1 MTSTILAAG
10 KIFATMNLL
19 PAIITFSDFSP
30 ASILKFVLDWIVY
43 VVAVSAFLYVYYAVV
58 LMVLADKTGTSAG
71 WTAWIPIANLFLMCR
86 IGRVSMAWVLLLL
99 VPIVNLIALAVIW
112 MGIARARGK
121 SPALGFMA
129 MLPGIGLPFPLI
141 LMAGPATGGSV
152 AGKTSAAPAV
162 CPECGSPDCI
172 GQPFCGTTGRPL
184 APMPASSAASAPPPS
199 KGGKL
204 VLTLV
209 LVAGVVFLGVG
220 LYFYGGKLLYSR
232 PNAQAPQ
239 LPPRVAGTLTEFPVD
254 SSHANPARPTS
265 VATYNFQSGGSN
277 SASRVPQASLPPG
290 VRRERLPQ
298 MANSMTSADYRSH
311 PTDTPVHVHV
321 MDTGTPRPDEA
332 RQIADDIALADGAG
346 TQTTGVHVKSP
357 TGAEYAGFR
366 VKAPQSETYVLQKV
380 DAPDT
385 ILIYAPDPS
394 AEETAE
400 RLATE
405 VGNGQGLGDDEQTRN
420 SIWALPAQLPE
431 GLELQELNTYT
442 AGSLGMSPEQLR
454 SALGTNVDAQTEQL
468 IQQAQRVIPDNLTSV
483 LYRDPAHRNY
493 RVLLGQYAG
502 TTNAWGAWLVLRGLG
517 GLGSAQHV
525 TVHGVDG
532 LMMSE
537 GGDSYIIFQRG
548 PYICLLN
555 GPSGGASGTLTQLGD
570 ALQM

>member
-1 MTSTILAAG
+1 MTLTLLAAG
-10 KIFATMNLL
+10 RIFAVTQVLPLL
-19 PAIITFSDFSP
+19 IALSDFSP
-30 ASILKFVLDWIVY
+30 AAILKFVLDWIVY
-43 VVAVSAFLYVYYAVV
+43 VVAASAFLYVYYAVV
-58 LMVLADKTGTSAG
+58 LMVLADKTAMSAG

-99 VPIVNLIALAVIW
+99 VPIFNLIALAVIW

-121 SPALGFMA
+121 SPGLGFMA
-129 MLPGIGLPFPLI
+129 MIPGVGLPFPLI
-141 LMAGPATGGSV
+141 LMAGPATGSFSV
-152 AGKTSAAPAV
+152 ARQSLTPAV
-162 CPECGSPDCI
+162 CPECGSLDCV

-184 APMPASSAASAPPPS
+184 APISATAAASVPPPS

-204 VLTLV
+204 VLTMVIVVGV
-209 LVAGVVFLGVG
+209 LFLGVG

-232 PNAQAPQ
+232 PNAQAPK
-239 LPPRVAGTLTEFPVD
+239 LPGRVAGTLTEFPVD
-254 SSHANPARPTS
+254 TSHANPARPTS
-265 VATYNFQSGGSN
+265 VATYNFQSGGAN

-290 VRRERLPQ
+290 VRRERLPR
-298 MANSMTSADYRSH
+298 MANSMTSAEYRSH

-321 MDTGTPRPDEA
+321 MDTGTPRPDDA
-332 RQIADDIALADGAG
+332 KQLADDIALASGQG
-346 TQTTGVHVKSP
+346 TQTTGIHVKSP
-357 TGAEYAGFR
+357 GGADYSGFR
-366 VKAPQSETYVLQKV
+366 VKAPQTETYVLQKT

-385 ILIYAPDPS
+385 IVIYAPDPS
-394 AEETAE
+394 AEETAD

-405 VGNGQGLGDDEQTRN
+405 VGNGQGLGDDEEMRN
-420 SIWALPAQLPE
+420 TIWALPAQLPA

-454 SALGTNVDAQTEQL
+454 SALGTNPDPQTEQL
-468 IQQAQRVIPDNLTSV
+468 IQQAQRVIPDHLTSA
-483 LYRDPAHRNY
+483 LYRDAGRRDY

-502 TTNAWGAWLVLRGLG
+502 TTSAWGAWLVLRGLG

-532 LMMSE
+532 LMISE
-537 GGDSYIIFQRG
+537 GGDSYVLFQRG

-555 GPSGGASGTLTQLGD
+555 GPSAGVSGTLVQLGD